1 MNAPQLFAATV
12 TPLTAGGDAL
22 DEPAIEPLV
31 RFMLAGGVDGTFLCG
46 TTGEGFLLSTGERRR
61 AAECFRAAG
70 DGILI
75 VHCGAQ
81 TTAET
86 VELAAHAAGV
96 GADGVAVI
104 PPPYFPLDDIALI
117 DHLAAAANACAP
129 TPFYMYAFTE
139 RSGYP
144 LLPPVVEA
152 VRDRTTNVA
161 GMKVSDHS
169 IEGVQKYLDLGLPV
183 FVGSEVVIPDALA
196 AGAAGAVSG
205 LATAFPEAVAALVR
219 TPGTAT
225 AARVAELS
233 ESFDTT
239 AFIAGL
245 KHVLIER
252 GVPIG
257 PSVRPPQRLL
267 LDAERV
273 AVERA
278 AAGERGGVP
287 S

>member
-1 MNAPQLFAATV
+1 MNAPQLFAAAV

-22 DEPAIEPLV
+22 DESAIQPLV
-31 RFMLAGGVDGTFLCG
+31 QFMLDGGADGTFACG
-46 TTGEGFLLSTGERRR
+46 TTGEGFLLSTAERRR

-70 DGILI
+70 DGVLI

-86 VELAAHAAGV
+86 VALAAHSASI
-96 GADGVAVI
+96 GADGIAVI

-117 DHLAAAANACAP
+117 EHLVAAANACAP
-129 TPFYMYAFTE
+129 TPFYLYAFTE

-169 IEGVQKYLDLGLPV
+169 TEGVQKYLDLGLPV
-183 FVGSEVVIPDALA
+183 FVGSEMVIPDAVA

-205 LATAFPEAVAALVR
+205 LATAFPEAVSALLR
-219 TPGTAT
+219 TPGAAT

-233 ESFDTT
+233 DAFDTT
-239 AFIAGL
+239 AFIAAL
-245 KHVLIER
+245 KHVLIQR
-252 GVPIG
+252 GVPIE

-267 LDAERV
+267 QEDERV
-273 AVERA
+273 ALERA
-278 AAGERGGVP
+278 VADELGSVP

>member
-12 TPLTAGGDAL
+12 TPLTAGGEGL
-22 DEPAIEPLV
+22 DEAAIEPLV

-46 TTGEGFLLSTGERRR
+46 TTGEGFLLSTAERRR
-61 AAECFRAAG
+61 AAECFRSAG
-70 DGILI
+70 AGVLI

-81 TTAET
+81 TTADT
-86 VELAAHAAGV
+86 VELAAHAASI

-104 PPPYFPLDDIALI
+104 PPPYFPLDDVALT
-117 DHLAAAANACAP
+117 DHLVAAANACAP
-129 TPFYMYAFTE
+129 TPFYLYAFTE

-144 LLPPVVEA
+144 LLPPVIEA

-183 FVGSEVVIPDALA
+183 FVGSEMVIPDALA

-205 LATAFPEAVAALVR
+205 LATAFPEAVSALLR
-219 TPGTAT
+219 SPGSAT
-225 AARVAELS
+225 AARAAELGQA
-233 ESFDTT
+233 FDTT

-245 KHVLIER
+245 KHVLIQR

-257 PSVRPPQRLL
+257 AAVRPPQRPL
-267 LDAERV
+267 LDEERNAIERV
-273 AVERA
+273 AA
-278 AAGERGGVP
+278 AESGGVR

>member
-104 PPPYFPLDDIALI
+104 PPPYFPLDDIA
-117 DHLAAAANACAP
+117 
-129 TPFYMYAFTE
+129 
-139 RSGYP
+139 
-144 LLPPVVEA
+144 
-152 VRDRTTNVA
+152 
-161 GMKVSDHS
+161 
-169 IEGVQKYLDLGLPV
+169 
-183 FVGSEVVIPDALA
+183 
-196 AGAAGAVSG
+196 
-205 LATAFPEAVAALVR
+205 
-219 TPGTAT
+219 
-225 AARVAELS
+225 
-233 ESFDTT
+233 
-239 AFIAGL
+239 
-245 KHVLIER
+245 
-252 GVPIG
+252 
-257 PSVRPPQRLL
+257 
-267 LDAERV
+267 
-273 AVERA
+273 
-278 AAGERGGVP
+278 
-287 S
+287 